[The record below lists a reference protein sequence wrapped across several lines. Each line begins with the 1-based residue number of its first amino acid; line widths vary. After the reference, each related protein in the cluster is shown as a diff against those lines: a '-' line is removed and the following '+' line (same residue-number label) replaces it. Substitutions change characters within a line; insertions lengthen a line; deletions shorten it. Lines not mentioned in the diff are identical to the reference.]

1 MATNTAILAAVK
13 EQGMLPLFYH
23 ESADTCIRVLQALY
37 EGGVRV
43 VEFTNRGPYALPNF
57 RAMVSYAGQHLPG
70 AMLAVGTIKHVE
82 DAVKFVEAGADFV
95 VCPGTVP
102 AVGEYVRG
110 HGKIWI
116 PGCMTVTEILLAQAS
131 GAEWVKLFPGNLLGP
146 SFMAGIRDI
155 FPELCFLP
163 TGGVELEPANLQAW
177 FRAGVSAVGM
187 GSRFLGKELL
197 EKNDP
202 AAITELTIKALAMV
216 ADAKK

>member
-82 DAVKFVEAGADFV
+82 DAVKFVEAGADLWFV
-95 VCPGTVP
+95 RVP
-102 AVGEYVRG
+102 Y
-110 HGKIWI
+110 
-116 PGCMTVTEILLAQAS
+116 
-131 GAEWVKLFPGNLLGP
+131 
-146 SFMAGIRDI
+146 
-155 FPELCFLP
+155 
-163 TGGVELEPANLQAW
+163 LQ
-177 FRAGVSAVGM
+177 
-187 GSRFLGKELL
+187 
-197 EKNDP
+197 
-202 AAITELTIKALAMV
+202 
-216 ADAKK
+216 